1 MAHSGEIIQCL
12 DKKEA
17 EMLAFLES
25 LVNIDSG
32 TYLKEGVNQIGS
44 IIVPKLHE
52 LGFEVERLPQA
63 DFGDHVLARKG
74 GPSPKRLLCICHMD
88 TVFPEGEAKRRPF
101 RIDGHKAYGP
111 GVLDMKGGIVV
122 LLHSLYALMEADPGL
137 YQALD
142 LTLLFNSEEE
152 ILSPT
157 STPYIIREAQAADT
171 VCVFEPARPKGQV
184 VIKRKGVGKYYLTV
198 HGKAAHA
205 GAQPELGVS
214 AIEELARIILEF
226 HALNDLE
233 GGLTVNVGVVRGGS
247 RSNIIAEHAYAEID
261 VRAVDQV
268 QIDRIQQES
277 DRICR
282 PHREGIRLELT
293 GGIAFPPM
301 LKTERSL
308 DLLRLVRE
316 AGRELGVDIDEIPTG
331 GGSDGNHASHYAPTI
346 DGLGPQGTG
355 AHSPDETLIVPTLLE
370 RSKVFALFIEKWHQ
384 FFAPK
389 EDYPKG
395 LPVLQ

>member
-1 MAHSGEIIQCL
+1 MVHSGEIIQYL

-17 EMLAFLES
+17 EMVDLLEKV
-25 LVNIDSG
+25 VNIDSG

-63 DFGDHVLARKG
+63 DFGDHLLARKG
-74 GPSPKRLLCICHMD
+74 GTSTKRLLCICHMD

-101 RIDGHKAYGP
+101 RIDGRKAYGP

-122 LLHSLYALMEADPGL
+122 LLHSLYALMEADPDL

-184 VIKRKGVGKYYLTV
+184 VIKRKGVGKYYLTI

-205 GAQPELGVS
+205 GTQPELGVS
-214 AIEELARIILEF
+214 AIEELARTILEF
-226 HALNDLE
+226 HALNDSK

-282 PHREGIRLELT
+282 PHRDGIRMELT
-293 GGIAFPPM
+293 GGITFPPM
-301 LKTERSL
+301 LKTERSVE
-308 DLLRLVRE
+308 LLRLVRE

-384 FFAPK
+384 SFAPK

-395 LPVLQ
+395 LSPL

>member
-1 MAHSGEIIQCL
+1 MVGSEETVKCL
-12 DKKEA
+12 DKSEA
-17 EMLAFLES
+17 EMLALLEK

-32 TYLKEGVNQIGS
+32 TYLRKGVNQIAG

-52 LGFEVERLPQA
+52 LGFEVERLPQP
-63 DFGDHVLARKG
+63 DFGDHLLARKG
-74 GPSPKRLLCICHMD
+74 GTSMKRLLCIGHMD

-101 RIDGHKAYGP
+101 RIDGDRAYGP

-122 LLHSLYALMEADPGL
+122 LLNSLYALMEGNPSL

-142 LTLLFNSEEE
+142 LTVLLNSEEE
-152 ILSPT
+152 VLSPT
-157 STPYIIREAQAADT
+157 STPYIIREAQAVDT
-171 VCVFEPARPKGQV
+171 VCVFEPARPEGQV
-184 VIKRKGVGKYYLTV
+184 VIKRKGAGKYYLTV

-214 AIEELARIILEF
+214 AIEELARAILDF
-226 HALNDLE
+226 HALTDFE
-233 GGLTVNVGVVRGGS
+233 GGLTINVGVVRGGT

-268 QIDRIQQES
+268 QIDRIQNEFN
-277 DRICR
+277 RICR
-282 PHREGIRLELT
+282 PHRDGIRMELT

-308 DLLRLVRE
+308 ELLRLVHE

-355 AHSPDETLIVPTLLE
+355 AHSQDETLIVPTLVE
-370 RSKVFALFIEKWHQ
+370 RSKVFVLFIEKWHQ
-384 FFAPK
+384 SFATK
-389 EDYPKG
+389 KDYPKG
-395 LPVLQ
+395 LSPL

>member
-1 MAHSGEIIQCL
+1 
-12 DKKEA
+12 
-17 EMLAFLES
+17 
-25 LVNIDSG
+25 
-32 TYLKEGVNQIGS
+32 
-44 IIVPKLHE
+44 
-52 LGFEVERLPQA
+52 GFEVERLPQT
-63 DFGDHVLARKG
+63 DFGDHLLARKG
-74 GPSPKRLLCICHMD
+74 GASIKRLLCIGHMD

-101 RIDGHKAYGP
+101 RIDGDKAYGP

-122 LLHSLYALMEADPGL
+122 LLYSLYALLKADPNL

-157 STPYIIREAQAADT
+157 STPCVIREAKAADT

-184 VIKRKGVGKYYLTV
+184 VIKRKGAGKYYLTV

-205 GAQPELGVS
+205 GAQPELGAS
-214 AIEELARIILEF
+214 AIEELARTILEF
-226 HALNDLE
+226 HALTNFE
-233 GGLTVNVGVVRGGS
+233 EGLTVNVGVIRGGS
-247 RSNIIAEHAYAEID
+247 RSNIIAERASAEID
-261 VRAVDQV
+261 VRAVDQDH
-268 QIDRIQQES
+268 IDRIQNEFN
-277 DRICR
+277 RICR
-282 PHREGIRLELT
+282 PHRDGIRMELT

-308 DLLRLVRE
+308 ELLRLVHE

-355 AHSPDETLIVPTLLE
+355 AHSPDETLIVPTLVE

-384 FFAPK
+384 SFATK
-389 EDYPKG
+389 KDYPKG
-395 LPVLQ
+395 LSPL

>member
-1 MAHSGEIIQCL
+1 MVHSGETIKYL
-12 DKKEA
+12 DKREA
-17 EMLAFLES
+17 EMLTLLEK

-32 TYLKEGVNQIGS
+32 TYLRRGVNQIAS

-52 LGFEVERLPQA
+52 LGFEVEQLAQP
-63 DFGDHVLARKG
+63 DFGDHLLARKG
-74 GPSPKRLLCICHMD
+74 GTSIKKLLCIGHMD

-101 RIDGHKAYGP
+101 RIDGDKAYGP

-122 LLHSLYALMEADPGL
+122 LLSSLYVLMKADPGL

-142 LTLLFNSEEE
+142 LTVLLNSEEE
-152 ILSPT
+152 VLSPT

-171 VCVFEPARPKGQV
+171 VCVFEPARPEGQV
-184 VIKRKGVGKYYLTV
+184 VIKRKGAGKYYLTV

-214 AIEELARIILEF
+214 AIEELARAILDF
-226 HALNDLE
+226 HALTDFE
-233 GGLTVNVGVVRGGS
+233 GGLTINVGVVRGGS

-268 QIDRIQQES
+268 QIERIQEEFN
-277 DRICR
+277 RICR
-282 PHREGIRLELT
+282 PHRDGIRMELT

-308 DLLRLVRE
+308 ELLRLIQE

-331 GGSDGNHASHYAPTI
+331 GGSDGNHASHYAPTV

-355 AHSPDETLIVPTLLE
+355 AHSPDEILIVPTLLE

-384 FFAPK
+384 SFAPK

-395 LPVLQ
+395 LSPL